1 MPHDQ
6 GADPRMRLAL
16 ARYQAISAYL
26 AMEPGRGT
34 RMKLLE
40 QLAKKTWTDDQGE
53 PMEVTAETLRC
64 WLRRYRRGGI
74 NGLMD
79 KQRTRRGVGVLSAE
93 QCELV
98 CSLKQEVP
106 ERSLEAIIRIA
117 EDLGRV
123 PAGTLRR
130 STVHRVLA
138 ARKLSARP
146 VKPATTTDLDRFEA
160 DHPNDLWQSDLLK
173 GPWLPDP
180 ARPGKT
186 RQALLYAFLDD
197 HSRMLLHGRFS
208 FREDLPILELVF
220 RRAVQRWG
228 KPRRVYYDNGQVYR
242 AHHMQH
248 IVASLG
254 AHKVI
259 YTREYRPEG
268 HGKIEAF
275 NRSVR
280 GQFLC
285 ELKASSITTL
295 DQLNEAFR
303 AWCDLVYNV
312 KPHSETGEPPLQ
324 RWKSGADRVKYA
336 DEEVLRQAFL
346 WKEDRT
352 PDKAGV
358 FSLLGTQYQAGPGHA
373 RRKFQVR
380 FDPEAMHE
388 VELWRDD
395 KFLERARP
403 LQIGP
408 HRRPVAPPADCAQ
421 PPHAA
426 ALKSDWLGHLAR
438 KHREQSCA
446 QLATPPTA
454 QQLRQAADQAVV
466 DLLAQRLDPAA
477 FDEPAAR
484 EWLFRFGPLDP
495 QQLAA
500 ALDSAL
506 SRGVPRDQHV
516 RVTLDFLLR
525 SLRSTSP

>member
-1 MPHDQ
+1 MPHDE

-34 RMKLLE
+34 RRKLLE
-40 QLAKKTWTDDQGE
+40 QLAKKTWIDDRGE
-53 PMEVTAETLRC
+53 PMEVTAETLRS
-64 WLRRYRRGGI
+64 WLRRYRRGGLD
-74 NGLMD
+74 GLMD
-79 KQRTRRGVGVLSAE
+79 KQRTRRGVGVLSPE
-93 QCELV
+93 QCALV

-106 ERSLEAIIRIA
+106 ERSLDSIIRVA
-117 EDLGRV
+117 EDLGLV
-123 PAGTLRR
+123 PAGTLSR
-130 STVHRVLA
+130 STLHRVLVS
-138 ARKLSARP
+138 RKLSARP
-146 VKPATTTDLDRFEA
+146 IKPAAITDLDRFEA

-275 NRSVR
+275 NRTVR

-285 ELKASSITTL
+285 ELKASNVTTL

-303 AWCDLVYNV
+303 AWIDLVYNV
-312 KPHSETGEPPLQ
+312 KPHTETGEPPLQ
-324 RWKSGADRVKYA
+324 RWKAGADRVKYA

-388 VELWRDD
+388 VELWRSD

-408 HRRPVAPPADCAQ
+408 HRRPVAPTAATAQ
-421 PPHAA
+421 PASAPGP
-426 ALKSDWLGHLAR
+426 KTDWLGHLTR
-438 KHREQSCA
+438 KHREQSSS
-446 QLATPPTA
+446 QQQATPTP
-454 QQLRQAADQAVV
+454 QQLRRASDQAVI
-466 DLLAQRLDPAA
+466 DLLAARLDPAA
-477 FDEPAAR
+477 FDDAAAR
-484 EWLFRFGPLDP
+484 DWLARFGPLDP
-495 QQLAA
+495 ADTGRVLEA
-500 ALDSAL
+500 ALA
-506 SRGVPRDQHV
+506 RGVPRDQHV
-516 RVTLDFLLR
+516 HVTLNFILSALR
-525 SLRSTSP
+525 SPSP